1 MLNNQLIVEFWNEI
15 RHFINTVDRPE
26 AAETLVNLLIDN
38 DIDADD
44 IKSMFKHDN
53 DVKRVLK
60 SFVDQNAEEDDYYDD
75 SDDAYDDED

>member
-53 DVKRVLK
+53 DIKRVLK

-75 SDDAYDDED
+75 SDDAFDDED